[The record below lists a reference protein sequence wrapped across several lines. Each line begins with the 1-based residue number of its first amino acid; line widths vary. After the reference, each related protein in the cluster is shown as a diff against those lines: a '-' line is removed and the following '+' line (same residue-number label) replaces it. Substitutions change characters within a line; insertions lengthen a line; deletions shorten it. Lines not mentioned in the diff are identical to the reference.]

1 MDYRYNYYS
10 CRRKRVTSD
19 KRTRGLTCPKAKAG
33 WLAEL
38 VWADVRSFLENPGEV
53 LQRVREQFAGGD
65 GGGEDLEERHAAL
78 TRRLAAKRGEKDRY
92 VKLYAQGL
100 VDDEELEVHLADLRY
115 QVENLKMLIAS
126 VEDDLTAKDEEA
138 LVARSTEA
146 WLLTLR
152 ENLPGV
158 ERDTEE
164 AFESR
169 RQLAKLLV
177 KRVSVS
183 RDEDG
188 RPRVEI
194 TYRFGPPAGESPL
207 VADFSADG
215 AQYSEEF
222 AKAHGRGGSGG
233 LLRGHPKMSSYEVA
247 VERETEA
254 YEPD

>member
-53 LQRVREQFAGGD
+53 LQRAREQFAGGD

-138 LVARSTEA
+138 LVAEHRGLAPHAAGEPPRRGAGYRGS
-146 WLLTLR
+146 LR
-152 ENLPGV
+152 VP
-158 ERDTEE
+158 
-164 AFESR
+164 
-169 RQLAKLLV
+169 
-177 KRVSVS
+177 
-183 RDEDG
+183 
-188 RPRVEI
+188 
-194 TYRFGPPAGESPL
+194 PPAGEAAGEAGLGEPRR
-207 VADFSADG
+207 
-215 AQYSEEF
+215 
-222 AKAHGRGGSGG
+222 GRTAEGRDHLPVRAARWGIPASSGFQCG
-233 LLRGHPKMSSYEVA
+233 WCTVL
-247 VERETEA
+247 
-254 YEPD
+254 